1 MVKTA
6 VLLAVLLLAGFGH
19 ALAADKIYKWTDD
32 NGVVHYSA
40 TPPDQIEAEPV
51 DIRRGPPPPPATVDA
66 DLVPNED
73 NLRSAECT
81 RSRGRLQVLLN
92 NQLIEIEQIDGTRK
106 QLNADERTA
115 EISRVQAEVDRWC
128 APPATE

>member
-40 TPPDQIEAEPV
+40 TPPEGPESEAV
-51 DIRRGPPPPPATVDA
+51 SIRPGPPPPPAAVEAQVGSSEA
-66 DLVPNED
+66 DLRAANCV
-73 NLRSAECT
+73 S
-81 RSRGRLQVLLN
+81 SRARLQVLLD
-92 NQLIEIEQIDGTRK
+92 NQLVEIEQVDGTRT
-106 QLNADERTA
+106 QLSADERTA
-115 EISRVQAEVDRWC
+115 EITRSEAEVDRWC
-128 APPATE
+128 SAPATE

>member
-6 VLLAVLLLAGFGH
+6 ILLAVLLLAGFGQ

-40 TPPDQIEAEPV
+40 TPPEGPDSESV
-51 DIRRGPPPPPATVDA
+51 SIRPGPPPPPATVDA
-66 DLVPNED
+66 DLAPTED
-73 NLRSAECT
+73 SLRAAECT
-81 RSRGRLQVLLN
+81 RSRARLQVLLDH
-92 NQLIEIEQIDGTRK
+92 QLVEIEQVDGTRT
-106 QLNADERTA
+106 QLSADERTTEITRA
-115 EISRVQAEVDRWC
+115 EAEVARWC